1 VSEGENSTPKI
12 VVGVDGSKN
21 AVAALRWAV
30 DAAGPR
36 HAVVEAINVWQ
47 IPALAYGSP
56 GGYPPVDPRD
66 MQRAAEAVVDSALA
80 EIVPGEV
87 KVFSRCAEGY
97 PLDVLRHAADEP
109 DVIATVVGAR
119 GHGGLAGLVLGS
131 VSHALSHHLSKPLVI
146 VPATW
151 QPHPAPAQPTI
162 VVGVDGSPGSARALA
177 WAVAD
182 AELTGRIVEAVM
194 VWPLPDPVLPAHV
207 PLDAVEGTDHEHSVE
222 RTLDLLVADA
232 RREGVETR
240 AVVLQGHPAGK
251 LIERA
256 ATAEL
261 LVVGTRGHSRA
272 HELVTGSVS
281 HATTHQSPVPV
292 VVVPS

>member
-1 VSEGENSTPKI
+1 MSEGVSSTPKLI
-12 VVGVDGSKN
+12 VGVDGSKN

-30 DAAGPR
+30 AAAGPR
-36 HAVVEAINVWQ
+36 EAVVEAVYVWQ
-47 IPALAYGSP
+47 IPALAYGAP

-66 MQRAAEAVVDSALA
+66 MQQAAQAVVDSAVA
-80 EIVPGEV
+80 EITPGDV
-87 KVFSRCAEGY
+87 KVLTRCEEGY
-97 PLDVLRHAADEP
+97 PLDVLRRAADEP

-119 GHGGLAGLVLGS
+119 GHSGLAGLVLGS
-131 VSHALSHHLSKPLVI
+131 VSHALTHHLTKPLVI
-146 VPATW
+146 VPPSWEAHRT
-151 QPHPAPAQPTI
+151 QAKPTI
-162 VVGVDGSPGSARALA
+162 VVGVDGSPSSARALA

-182 AELTGRIVEAVM
+182 AEVTGRRVEAVM
-194 VWPLPDPVLPAHV
+194 VWPLPDPVLPAHT
-207 PLDAVEGTDHEHSVE
+207 PLAEVDVADEKHPFAQ
-222 RTLDLLVADA
+222 TLQTLVADA
-232 RREGVETR
+232 RKEGVDTS
-240 AVVLQGHPAGK
+240 AVVLQGHPAER
-251 LIERA
+251 LIEQA

>member
-1 VSEGENSTPKI
+1 MSQGTNPTPKI
-12 VVGVDGSKN
+12 IVGVDGSKN

-30 DAAGPR
+30 EAAGPR
-36 HAVVEAINVWQ
+36 RGVVEAIYVWQ
-47 IPALAYGSP
+47 IPALAYGAP
-56 GGYPPVDPRD
+56 GGYPPVDPRAL
-66 MQRAAEAVVDSALA
+66 QQAAEAVVDSAMA
-80 EIVPGEV
+80 EMVPGEV
-87 KVFSRCAEGY
+87 KVLSRCEEGY
-97 PLDVLRHAADEP
+97 PLDVLRRAADEP

-119 GHGGLAGLVLGS
+119 GHSGLAGLVLGS
-131 VSHALSHHLSKPLVI
+131 MSHALTHHLTKPVVI

-151 QPHPAPAQPTI
+151 EPHPATAKPTI

-182 AELTGRIVEAVM
+182 AEVTGRRVEAVM
-194 VWPLPDPVLPAHV
+194 VRPLPDPVLPAGA
-207 PLDAVEGTDHEHSVE
+207 PAASDGTDPQSSVE
-222 RTLDLLVADA
+222 RTLELLVADA
-232 RREGVETR
+232 GKEGVEAT
-240 AVVLQGHPAGK
+240 AVVLQGHPAEK

-256 ATAEL
+256 AAAEL

>member
-1 VSEGENSTPKI
+1 MSEGASATPKMI
-12 VVGVDGSKN
+12 VGVDGSKN

-30 DAAGPR
+30 EAAGPR
-36 HAVVEAINVWQ
+36 QAVVEAIYVWQ
-47 IPALAYGSP
+47 IPALAYGAP

-66 MQRAAEAVVDSALA
+66 MQQAAEAVVDSAMA
-80 EIVPGEV
+80 EITPGEV
-87 KVFSRCAEGY
+87 KVLSRCEEGY
-97 PLDVLRHAADEP
+97 PLDVLRRAADEP

-119 GHGGLAGLVLGS
+119 GHSGLAGLVLGS
-131 VSHALSHHLSKPLVI
+131 VSHALTHHLTKPVVI

-151 QPHPAPAQPTI
+151 EAHPSPTKPTI
-162 VVGVDGSPGSARALA
+162 VVGVDGSPSSARALA

-182 AELTGRIVEAVM
+182 AEVTGRRVEAVM
-194 VWPLPDPVLPAHV
+194 VWPLPDPVLPARA
-207 PLDAVEGTDHEHSVE
+207 PLAASEGVDHQLAVE
-222 RTLDLLVADA
+222 RTLELLVADA
-232 RREGVETR
+232 RKEGVETS
-240 AVVLQGHPAGK
+240 AVVLQGHPAER